1 MAVEFKTFETAA
13 PTITIGGTITAGTD
27 NIISGPFP
35 RYSISKEVIIKDTVY
50 IGEKYTITVTG
61 TALITGSG
69 VNMLTPGARQ
79 NALHAVIEDLIKI
92 RGQRG
97 NVIIEPYDGG
107 TNTNKLQF
115 NDAALTNVE
124 IPEQTDTSQGTQ
136 SQEYTFTFESTDYNG
151 YLPSEG
157 PDYSNLQDIT
167 ETWEFGLLDGESTQ
181 LEWETYPAE
190 GSTDKIF
197 RNFSVT
203 HTLSAKGSPCSDTTN
218 PGRIS
223 AGYVAAK
230 NFVLNRLNAIGNSP
244 FGADVKDF
252 GQGAPITPEFKGQQK
267 IFLTPETGEGAQPNP
282 PNAPTSYNAYNQVNT
297 YTQDILE
304 GTYSVTRNWVASRYK
319 ATVTMEVVNN
329 TDRTA
334 EFNTTEISINFQG
347 HETAGPDDVN
357 SRKYQNAYDL
367 YNSNSWSRPPGATGT
382 LRSTSITHSQTAGT
396 INISE
401 TYSDEDVLIAG
412 SISSSI
418 TVTDSNQSG
427 GNQAVAIL
435 PVIQRAGGPI
445 IQDMGTSTERTRTL
459 AVEATMARGEGEPSF
474 DASGYAPSDSYQ
486 RSYVKSWSEGP
497 RRYSLTIEWVYTG

>member
-1 MAVEFKTFETAA
+1 MAVEFKTFETSA

-27 NIISGPFP
+27 IISGPFP

-107 TNTNKLQF
+107 TNVNKLQF

-151 YLPSEG
+151 YTDTEG

-167 ETWEFGLLDGESTQ
+167 ETWEFGLLDGENTQ
-181 LEWETYPAE
+181 TTWETYPGGE
-190 GSTDKIF
+190 SSSTIF
-197 RNFSVT
+197 RNFSVS
-203 HTLSAKGSPCSDTTN
+203 HTLTAQGSPCSDTTN
-218 PGRIS
+218 TGLIS

-230 NFVLNRLNAIGNSP
+230 NFVHNRLSTLSNNP
-244 FGADVKDF
+244 FDEAVKDF
-252 GQGAPITPEFKGQQK
+252 GQGTPVSPEFKGQKK
-267 IFLTPETGEGAQPNP
+267 IFLAPETGESPQPNP
-282 PNAPTSYNAYNQVNT
+282 PNVPDGYTAYNQVNT

-304 GTYSVTRNWVASRYK
+304 GTYSVTRTWTASKYK

-334 EFNTTEISINFQG
+334 EFNTTEITINIQG

-357 SRKYQNAYDL
+357 SKKYENALAL
-367 YNSNSWSRPPGATGT
+367 YNSGITSPPGATGT

-401 TYSDEDVLIAG
+401 TYSDEDVLIPG

-435 PVIQRAGGPI
+435 PVIQRSGGPI

-459 AVEATMARGEGEPSF
+459 AVEATMARGEGEPTFSI
-474 DASGYAPSDSYQ
+474 SGYIPNDSYQ

-497 RRYSLTIEWVYTG
+497 RRYSLTVEWVYTG